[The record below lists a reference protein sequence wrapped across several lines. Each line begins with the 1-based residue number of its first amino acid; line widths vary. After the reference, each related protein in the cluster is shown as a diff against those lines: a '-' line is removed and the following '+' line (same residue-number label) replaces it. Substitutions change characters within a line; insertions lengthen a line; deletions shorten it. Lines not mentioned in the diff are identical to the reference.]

1 MQYAEISPFGQYVF
15 TEPENLWYNITVAGL
30 LIFIGSAL
38 SVKHLLYR
46 PVQILYITYPR
57 REERLE
63 FMVIYPITERTAKL
77 REAAVA
83 NQYSPE
89 IFAQRDYW
97 FYRGVLSCE
106 ESAGRMECI
115 SAGLCSVLENIRP
128 LIFEGERIVGY
139 NFADGN
145 MEETWQDEDTLRR
158 LQPFSMLTEAE
169 MEWFITNRGRP
180 FSRQEMLERVSRFGC
195 QVYRTDQQGTIIF
208 RR

>member
-15 TEPENLWYNITVAGL
+15 TEPENLWYNIIVAGL

-115 SAGLCSVLENIRP
+115 SAGLCSVLEYIRP

-139 NFADGN
+139 NFADKNVTSVFFCYKQPVFTHYTKPCICGSKHFGN
-145 MEETWQDEDTLRR
+145 WRIIYKMHEIV
-158 LQPFSMLTEAE
+158 FIMLA
-169 MEWFITNRGRP
+169 F
-180 FSRQEMLERVSRFGC
+180 
-195 QVYRTDQQGTIIF
+195 
-208 RR
+208 